1 MASTIDGLTIIG
13 DGHYGKTTS
22 VVECVADGKRA
33 AEAILGQL
41 ASIDTMIL
49 ADVND
54 VYSRRGVLEAAP
66 VTGCDGRC
74 LRCDSVCEV
83 CTEVCP
89 NRANVAIAV
98 PGHVQ
103 TQILHIDY
111 LCNECGNC
119 RTFCPWGG
127 APYVDKFTLF
137 ANEDD
142 LDHSYNSGF
151 AVLDKRSGLCKVR
164 LDGEVRSTTLGMADE
179 AILEDIRVF
188 METVCRD
195 YGYLLIE

>member
-1 MASTIDGLTIIG
+1 M
-13 DGHYGKTTS
+13 
-22 VVECVADGKRA
+22 
-33 AEAILGQL
+33 
-41 ASIDTMIL
+41 
-49 ADVND
+49 
-54 VYSRRGVLEAAP
+54 
-66 VTGCDGRC
+66 
-74 LRCDSVCEV
+74 
-83 CTEVCP
+83 
-89 NRANVAIAV
+89 
-98 PGHVQ
+98 Q

-142 LDHSYNSGF
+142 LDHSDNSGF

-179 AILEDIRVF
+179 AIPEDIRVF